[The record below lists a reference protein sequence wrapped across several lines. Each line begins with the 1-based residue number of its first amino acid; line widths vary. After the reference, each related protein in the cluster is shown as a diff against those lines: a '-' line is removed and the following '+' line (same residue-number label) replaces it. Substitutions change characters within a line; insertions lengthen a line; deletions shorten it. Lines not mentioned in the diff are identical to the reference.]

1 LTVKKRKS
9 ILLDFEIDKLTN
21 SVVNVFTGD
30 SFETEVTPLTK
41 ADLKTVTKKNGW
53 SFNWAHELKQTDR
66 EVHKLTIVNNSTVIQ
81 GLISF
86 SIRTDH
92 VFMHLVES
100 APFNIG
106 RSKIYEGVPGNLVA
120 FACHTSFQNGL
131 QGFVSFISKTKL
143 IDHYMK
149 SLGAYHFGGHL
160 MVISTD
166 PAQALVNK
174 YFKD

>member
-1 LTVKKRKS
+1 MRKRKP

-30 SFETEVTPLTK
+30 SFETQITPLTK
-41 ADLKTVTKKNGW
+41 TDLKTVTKKNGW
-53 SFNWAHELKQTDR
+53 SFNWTYELKQTDR
-66 EVHKLTIVNNSTVIQ
+66 EVHKLTIENNSAIIQ
-81 GLISF
+81 GLVSF
-86 SIRTDH
+86 SVRADH

-106 RSKIYEGVPGNLVA
+106 RNKVYEGVPGNLVA
-120 FACHTSFQNGL
+120 FACQVSFKNGL
-131 QGFVSFISKTKL
+131 QGFVSFVSKTKL
-143 IDHYMK
+143 IDHYVK

-166 PAQALVNK
+166 AAQALVNK